1 MVSFPPFLLQ
11 EVEEVEVPQTYEEE
25 THLDSHD
32 QRVTDF
38 NRQVTEDTPVGGT
51 EEFPQ
56 TQDPSSGL
64 DNIDEGPSSQLDN
77 VVDNTITHDLD

>member
-1 MVSFPPFLLQ
+1 M
-11 EVEEVEVPQTYEEE
+11 PQTYEEE
-25 THLDSHD
+25 AQLDSHEHG
-32 QRVTDF
+32 VGDF
-38 NRQVTEDTPVGGT
+38 NRQVSEDTPVGCT

-56 TQDPSSGL
+56 THDPSSGL

>member
-1 MVSFPPFLLQ
+1 MSQ
-11 EVEEVEVPQTYEEE
+11 NYEEE
-25 THLDSHD
+25 THLDSHE
-32 QRVTDF
+32 QGVSYF
-38 NRQVTEDTPVGGT
+38 NRQVTEDAPVGT